1 MVAAAPTMINW
12 IHGNMFLYA
21 MKHIPNLQRKI
32 FYISVSLILIP
43 ITLYSGFVVSTTM
56 RTARE
61 SFASYMIFSM
71 RNMGATVENAFSELD
86 RASLFIIGS
95 YDITNYLDVAS
106 DRLIHYP
113 NLMFSAF
120 NQQRYVH
127 NSSTFI
133 HAVQIQGFNSVQL
146 SSGPLPMRIDQED
159 IRVATRFSGQA
170 FWNIEQMDDGK
181 KYVYICRLLRHP
193 QDPKIN
199 LGVAK
204 LYFDTQA
211 LQKLILSK
219 NTSASYYLLDGS
231 GNILSS
237 VNPINGNLPSEDF
250 STLNLISHNGTSF
263 TSKINNKRYF
273 VAPYLFASNGWTLV
287 MVEQWVAAN
296 QQVTASIAL
305 LITLTLLCLVLCFLL
320 ADVLSRRTITPL
332 YEVMSKMKSIENE
345 DFAARIEV
353 KGNDEIAELANQFN
367 QMAMKINSLV
377 DEVYK
382 AEIQKKEAELR
393 ALQAQIK
400 PHFLYNTLDMVY
412 WTAKMENA
420 PETSDMI
427 NSLSNF
433 FRSAFN
439 PVGEFTTVQNELEHL
454 RYYVILLQQRK
465 NYFDFNLE
473 IDPETSNCKTVKL
486 VLQPLVENAIIHG
499 IGKKEDGQ
507 INVLIYRQDD
517 KLIYVIEDNG
527 PGIDVADIEQLMSNP
542 LSSARGFGIN
552 NVNDRI
558 RLAFGPQYGLSFNS
572 KPEGGAVVTVVLPF
586 IKE

>member
-1 MVAAAPTMINW
+1 
-12 IHGNMFLYA
+12 MFLSA

-43 ITLYSGFVVSTTM
+43 ITLYSGFVVNTTV
-56 RTARE
+56 RSARE
-61 SFASYMIFSM
+61 SFANYMVFSM
-71 RNMGATVENAFSELD
+71 RNVGATVENAFSELN

-106 DRLIHYP
+106 DMLIQHP
-113 NLMFSAF
+113 DLMFSAF
-120 NQQRYVH
+120 NQQRYVQ
-127 NSSTFI
+127 NSSNFI
-133 HAVQIQGFNSVQL
+133 HAVQIQGFNTVQL
-146 SSGPLPMRIDQED
+146 SSGPLPMRINQED
-159 IRVATRFSGQA
+159 IRIATQFSGQA
-170 FWNIEQMDDGK
+170 FWNIEQMEDGK
-181 KYVYICRLLRHP
+181 RYVYICRLLRHP

-211 LQKLILSK
+211 LQRLILSK

-237 VNPINGNLPSEDF
+237 VNPIDSDLPSKDF

-263 TSKINNKRYF
+263 TSEINDKRYF
-273 VAPYLFASNGWTLV
+273 VAPYLFTSNGWTLV
-287 MVEQWVAAN
+287 MVEQPLAAD

-320 ADVLSRRTITPL
+320 ADILSRRTITPL

-367 QMAMKINSLV
+367 QMATKINSMV

-393 ALQAQIK
+393 ALQAQIN

-420 PETSDMI
+420 PETSGLI
-427 NSLSNF
+427 NSLSHF

-439 PVGEFTTVQNELEHL
+439 PIGEFTTVYNELEHL

-465 NYFDFNLE
+465 NHFDFNLE
-473 IDPETSNCKTVKL
+473 IDPETANCKTVKL

-507 INVLIYRQDD
+507 INVLIHRQDD

-527 PGIDVADIEQLMSNP
+527 PGIDVADIEQLMTNP
-542 LSSARGFGIN
+542 LSSARGFGIR

-558 RLAFGPQYGLSFNS
+558 RLAFGSQYGLSFSS